1 METEAQGMRIPD
13 LMPERGFPGSGA
25 DQLTQVV
32 LNELAESGLRLFGV
46 RGPSPLSQ
54 DLVHEKYN

>member
-13 LMPERGFPGSGA
+13 LMPERGFPGNGA

-32 LNELAESGLRLFGV
+32 LKELAESGLGEGCQNSCSGCLG
-46 RGPSPLSQ
+46 SEDPL
-54 DLVHEKYN
+54 L